1 MNKTLVFTAMLA
13 GSALLAQ
20 NMKKEKFTFEY
31 TQPPLIHLDEGIGY
45 DFKVVL
51 DYKKEIEAELAEAER
66 VYQEE
71 LAAYPAKEAAAKAA
85 HDELVANYEKALEE
99 WNSKSAVGK
108 IIEKQVLENQKPQ
121 PPSPYYPPSR
131 PYKRTVI
138 HEKIFDE
145 AVLESTYGKIEGLSQ
160 DPNGISIEV
169 HLFGFENEDPIAEK
183 KEYKE
188 YNSKTKQSS
197 TYFKSWWSI
206 RYRHNMSLNVTM
218 PDGSILFSEVPQS
231 ISDFATFT
239 SPEEK
244 RSSPSTSA
252 ATHLENLQNTAVTEN
267 MDRIRWVLND
277 KLGTTTQAWNAEIN
291 YVKDNKGNYEDL
303 ENAMFDAKE
312 GFSMLMSRN
321 DAAKEKLV
329 SAINTWDAAISEIDV
344 DDKKARINK
353 KVAPDLFKN
362 IILACAMIQNFDK
375 ADDYYSQSLRLGFGN
390 RDESDLKELKLLT
403 DNLRERYQQ

>member
-1 MNKTLVFTAMLA
+1 MNKTLVFSAMLA

-160 DPNGISIEV
+160 DPNGINIEV

>member
-160 DPNGISIEV
+160 DPNGINIEV